1 MNGGGFRNRS
11 PLAAQGGGHGLGF
24 GPNLTPMVDVV
35 MVILIFFMAAA
46 SFLGPEWFLRAGLA
60 PAPAQDKAASD
71 WSGALPEVR
80 LRVTL
85 DLQGGRPVASFEG
98 ADPRPLSEFL
108 TTFQSAAP
116 GLLAGDRGRT
126 LTIAPTDRV
135 SWDAVILLH
144 EAALEAGFGRVV
156 LE

>member
-11 PLAAQGGGHGLGF
+11 PLAAHGVGHGIGF

-60 PAPAQDKAASD
+60 PAPPQGQAQSD

-80 LRVTL
+80 LRVILDTL
-85 DLQGGRPVASFEG
+85 GDQPVASFEG
-98 ADPRPLSEFL
+98 GDPRPLNEFL

-116 GLLAGDRGRT
+116 GLLAGDSGRA

-135 SWDAVILLH
+135 AWDAVILLH